1 METQIKNQVAV
12 DLQETI
18 ELTDKMWTGE
28 VTMKSGEKYSHAY
41 IIGYLQGAIK
51 SAIQQLENQ

>member
-1 METQIKNQVAV
+1 METQNLVTA
-12 DLQETI
+12 LQETI

-28 VTMKSGEKYSHAY
+28 VTMQSGEKYSHAF

-51 SAIQQLENQ
+51 SAISELENQ